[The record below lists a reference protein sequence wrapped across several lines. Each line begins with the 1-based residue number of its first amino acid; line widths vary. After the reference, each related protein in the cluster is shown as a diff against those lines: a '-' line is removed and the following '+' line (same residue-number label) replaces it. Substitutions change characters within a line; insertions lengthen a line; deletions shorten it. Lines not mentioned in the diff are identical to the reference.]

1 MPHPPPLIQTIFSS
15 SDKTNFSDVW
25 TSLVSSSDGF
35 NYYVTFVDHYTK
47 YIWLYP
53 FCRKSNV
60 HLTFVAFKQLVEN
73 YFTTTI
79 KTLKIDNGGDFLAI
93 SSFLA
98 THGIT
103 HLTTPPHT
111 LEHNGYF
118 EHWHRHTV
126 ETCLT
131 LLHQASIPL
140 TFKSHAFATTV
151 YLINRIP
158 KVGISLSSSF
168 EKLFHIAPYPSKLRV
183 FGCFGY
189 VPILPTNSISN
200 PILVSFSITLS
211 LIVPF
216 SILTLSSKKSLC
228 LVMSSLW
235 KMFSRS
241 CLHLPP
247 PYR

>member
-1 MPHPPPLIQTIFSS
+1 MLLGSMADESSSTIVVVPPRRSTILNETHPSHKLVISNVHAHASLKLIAMTYYAWRLQFMSLLFEYDLLDFVDGSKMCPLTMVTLPNAASPSPNPDYFSG

-53 FCRKSNV
+53 FCQKSNV

-126 ETCLT
+126 KT
-131 LLHQASIPL
+131 
-140 TFKSHAFATTV
+140 
-151 YLINRIP
+151 
-158 KVGISLSSSF
+158 
-168 EKLFHIAPYPSKLRV
+168 
-183 FGCFGY
+183 
-189 VPILPTNSISN
+189 
-200 PILVSFSITLS
+200 
-211 LIVPF
+211 
-216 SILTLSSKKSLC
+216 
-228 LVMSSLW
+228 
-235 KMFSRS
+235 
-241 CLHLPP
+241 
-247 PYR
+247 